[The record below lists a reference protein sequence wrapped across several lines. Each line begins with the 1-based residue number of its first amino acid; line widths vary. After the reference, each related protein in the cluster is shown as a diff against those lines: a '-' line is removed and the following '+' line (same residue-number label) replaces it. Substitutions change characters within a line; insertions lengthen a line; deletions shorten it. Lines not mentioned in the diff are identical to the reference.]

1 MISRTAVRALVEHPR
16 FQQVVIAVI
25 VVNAITLGLQTS
37 RSVVAE
43 HGELLDTAD
52 QAALAFFVVELSMRF
67 YAYGRDFFRDP
78 WSLFDLV
85 VVAIALV
92 PATGPFAV
100 LRTLRVLRVL
110 RLFTA
115 IPAMRRV
122 VGGLLSSLPGMASIV
137 VLLSLVLYVA
147 GVLATTLFGGVRPDV
162 FGSLD
167 SSLFTLFQ
175 VMIGETGME
184 VARDLMAA
192 EPLAWIFFVVYIV
205 VSSFAVLNL
214 FIGVIVSSVESEFT
228 RDQFAAEEQ
237 RDAEEAVVV
246 ENILDE
252 IRSLRAEVAALRGID
267 LPQQVTLPT
276 APRARE

>member
-1 MISRTAVRALVEHPR
+1 MISRTAVRSFVENPR
-16 FQQVVIAVI
+16 FQHLVIGVI

-37 RSVVAE
+37 RSMLAA
-43 HGELLDTAD
+43 HGDLLDLAD
-52 QAALAFFVVELSMRF
+52 QAALTFFVVELGLRL
-67 YAYGRDFFRDP
+67 YAYGKDFFRDP

-85 VVAIALV
+85 VVGIALI

-137 VLLSLVLYVA
+137 VLLGLVLYVA
-147 GVLATTLFGGVRPDV
+147 GVLATTLFGSVRPDV

-167 SSLFTLFQ
+167 ASLFMLFQ

-184 VARDLMAA
+184 VAKDLMAA

-237 RDAEEAVVV
+237 RDAEEAVVIETV
-246 ENILDE
+246 LDE
-252 IRSLRAEVAALRGID
+252 LRILRAEIAALRGVD
-267 LPQQVTLPT
+267 LPAQVTRQATPQ
-276 APRARE
+276 APE